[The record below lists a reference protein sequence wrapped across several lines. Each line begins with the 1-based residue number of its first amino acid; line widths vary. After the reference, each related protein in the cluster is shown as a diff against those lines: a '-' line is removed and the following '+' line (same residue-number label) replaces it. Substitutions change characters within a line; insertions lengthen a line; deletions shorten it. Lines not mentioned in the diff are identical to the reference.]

1 MRADTNIKNKMET
14 LHDLVNKLD
23 ESEKSNLNLRQEV
36 SSLKKLLH
44 GQGKALNKFVTQNDY
59 PEKIK

>member
-1 MRADTNIKNKMET
+1 MET

-23 ESEKSNLNLRQEV
+23 ESEKSNYNLKQEV